1 MRMRQ
6 AGHVES
12 MKRKKMRTRYWW
24 ENWRKK
30 VLWRWSD
37 RLGESEGYVLCWIR
51 LAWDTDKNQVISNTT
66 VRFWVPHNA
75 ENFLISW
82 WAARFSRRTLLHVMP
97 TNIVELI
104 RHFSLVSQSLGYV
117 VNVQDVELHTI
128 KVIVEYPSKF
138 ILRVDE
144 AWYEAMSLI
153 LRKKYRLSTR
163 RRCKGE

>member
-1 MRMRQ
+1 M
-6 AGHVES
+6 
-12 MKRKKMRTRYWW
+12 
-24 ENWRKK
+24 
-30 VLWRWSD
+30 
-37 RLGESEGYVLCWIR
+37 
-51 LAWDTDKNQVISNTT
+51 
-66 VRFWVPHNA
+66 
-75 ENFLISW
+75 
-82 WAARFSRRTLLHVMP
+82 MP